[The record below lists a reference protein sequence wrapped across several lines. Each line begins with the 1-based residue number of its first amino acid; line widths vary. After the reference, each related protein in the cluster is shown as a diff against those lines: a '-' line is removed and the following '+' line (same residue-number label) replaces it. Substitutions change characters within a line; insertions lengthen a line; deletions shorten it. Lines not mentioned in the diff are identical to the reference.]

1 MIAMELTPIDIP
13 ECSEPS
19 GVPGRAEAGT
29 HWEVRGPLSLFK
41 MIQLAL
47 LSKHPCGISK
57 FPARS
62 EDGDGDTPS
71 SSTTTEAGNVP

>member
-1 MIAMELTPIDIP
+1 MKLTPRDMP
-13 ECSEPS
+13 KCSEP
-19 GVPGRAEAGT
+19 GAVPGRAEAST
-29 HWEVRGPLSLFK
+29 HWEGQGLLSLFK

-71 SSTTTEAGNVP
+71 SSTTTEAGDVP